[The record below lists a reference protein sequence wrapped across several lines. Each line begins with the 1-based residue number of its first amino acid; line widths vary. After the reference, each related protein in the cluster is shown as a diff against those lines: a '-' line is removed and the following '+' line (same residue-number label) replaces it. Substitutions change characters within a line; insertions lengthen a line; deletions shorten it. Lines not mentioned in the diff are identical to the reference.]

1 MSKTY
6 LLEGEKIAKQ
16 SIIKLFLLSLI
27 KGAAGIFTGMTV
39 IVADAVSTLAD
50 TLGIFAA
57 YIGLKLSRRT
67 ADSKCE
73 YGYYKIETFAAFLIS
88 LGIIYVGYVI
98 LVDSIESFTTPT
110 PGSFYAFG
118 ILATLISIIASIML
132 SKKLAEAGAKVNSL
146 ALTASAKDKRT
157 DVFASFG
164 VLLSIVANY
173 LEIPYVEGTIS
184 SLIALVILKEG
195 ISSAKES
202 LFFLLDYWDD
212 PKLYNQIR
220 KIFEQEKDLVLE
232 VKKLRLRRAGT
243 FIFGEA
249 FIKLNPFAELQDLR
263 EELELLQRKILE
275 LNPYFKDF
283 SIYTSV
289 PKSEKIRV
297 AVPIKKGTTLNSELA
312 PTLKSTNA
320 YLFTE
325 IKNNKIHNSY
335 IKKLSKEDK
344 KPVEL
349 ANFLKKEKVNILIDN
364 NLNSLLYYNLRRT
377 NHILIYPQFGDV
389 KNASDTLKLLLL
401 DT

>member
-67 ADSKCE
+67 ADSKFE

>member
-6 LLEGEKIAKQ
+6 LLEGEKIAKE

-67 ADSKCE
+67 ADSKFE

-98 LVDSIESFTTPT
+98 LIDSIESFTTLK

-173 LEIPYVEGTIS
+173 LEIPYIEGTIS
-184 SLIALVILKEG
+184 SLIALIILKEG

-212 PKLYNQIR
+212 PKLYKQIH

-263 EELELLQRKILE
+263 EELEILQRKILE

-312 PTLKSTNA
+312 PNLKSTNA
-320 YLFTE
+320 YLFAE
-325 IKNNKIHNSY
+325 IRNNKIHNSY